1 MPSVLLD
8 NTYAQKTSS
17 VARHHLPLTA
27 YMIRIC
33 RAWHAIFSLG
43 KHTPSGNIRRGIPS
57 SPSESI
63 QDQTTSGVTYYDLPM
78 TEHMIEPRRALH
90 GHMSLGQHTWSDD
103 VGHDMPSSTL
113 GSTRCLMTLSMKS
126 NLCPWT
132 AYIEGRNRA

>member
-8 NTYAQKTSS
+8 NTHAQKTSS

-90 GHMSLGQHTWSDD
+90 GHMSLRQHTWSND
-103 VGHDMPSSTL
+103 VGHGNPSSQLCSTL
-113 GSTRCLMTLSMKS
+113 GRMTYRVACPLWPLASTHS
-126 NLCPWT
+126 
-132 AYIEGRNRA
+132 